1 MINLR
6 SSFVLLLFVLL
17 GSSSSLI
24 AQTTPAETTA
34 QGYRIGPGDEVTGK
48 VLGEPQFDFVS
59 TVDEDGKISVPFVD
73 DPVTAQCLTERE
85 LRTEVNKLLSRYLRN
100 PQTNIRVTQ
109 RNSRPPV
116 SIYGEVKQQ
125 GQVPLTRRAYLME
138 LITYAGGE
146 TEKSGG
152 VIQVFRTRPQVC
164 PGDTTDTWA
173 GTGDAVPSRTFS
185 LASMRQGIEGS
196 NPEILP
202 GDVILVQKASP
213 VYVTGEVIRPGEF
226 SIPEGGLPLM
236 QAIAMASGVTREA
249 RLKKINIYRRK
260 PGSVDPEVIE
270 ADYNAIKRGEQQE
283 IMLQANDIVDVG
295 KAKKNFGDIL
305 YEAAVGLP
313 NRVPLPV
320 LRPF

>member
-1 MINLR
+1 MISLR
-6 SSFVLLLFVLL
+6 SSLLLLFLLVL
-17 GSSSSLI
+17 GPVFEAG
-24 AQTTPAETTA
+24 AQEAAPDASV

-85 LRTEVNKLLSRYLRN
+85 LRTEVNKFLSRYLRN

-125 GQVPLTRRAYLME
+125 GQVPLTRRAYLLE

-152 VIQVFRTRPQVC
+152 SIQVFRTRPQVC
-164 PGDTTDTWA
+164 PGDTVESWA
-173 GTGDAVPSRTFS
+173 GSGDMVPTRTYS

-202 GDVILVQKASP
+202 GDVIIVQKASP
-213 VYVTGEVIRPGEF
+213 VYITGEVLRPGEF

-236 QAIAMASGVTREA
+236 QAIAMASGLTREA
-249 RLKKINIYRRK
+249 KSKKINIYRRK
-260 PGSVDPEVIE
+260 DGSVEPEVIE
-270 ADYNAIKRGEQQE
+270 VDYNAIKNGEE
-283 IMLQANDIVDVG
+283 KEVLLRPNDIVDVG
-295 KAKKNFGDIL
+295 KAKKSFLDVL
-305 YEAAVGLP
+305 YEAAIGLP